1 MSEWSERMRAM
12 LSELI
17 RQESE
22 LGRWAQAVANE
33 IAEREP
39 RPGENR
45 PEGRLHGG
53 GGLSVD
59 DIERIVAKHH
69 PHPVNCY
76 PGKPG
81 SGCHEVVLFFALH
94 GKAAYGPGHYTFEE
108 ILQLFVRHTE
118 GSCPGFTREAA
129 IITDS
134 WWAPNYERWRETIE
148 RIQREQGIHLEIY
161 LIGAGWV
168 TPVPV

>member
-1 MSEWSERMRAM
+1 MSEWSKQMRAM
-12 LSELI
+12 LGPLI
-17 RQESE
+17 QSE
-22 LGRWAQAVANE
+22 LGCLAQAVADE
-33 IAEREP
+33 IAERKP
-39 RPGENR
+39 RPGETH

-53 GGLSVD
+53 GLSVE

-69 PHPVNCY
+69 PYPVNCY

-81 SGCHEVVLFFALH
+81 SGCHKVALFFALH

-118 GSCPGFTREAA
+118 GSCPGFTREAV

-134 WWAPNYERWRETIE
+134 WWAPNYERWRETLE

-161 LIGAGWV
+161 LVGAGWV
-168 TPVPV
+168 MPVPV